1 MQTDDWL
8 QTEYAELK
16 DAGLARHLRTVM
28 SALSSTINL
37 DGHKVVLLGSNNY
50 LGLSIHPQVIAA
62 AVSATEEFGTGSSGS
77 RLISGNS
84 ELYSRLETN
93 LAKTKATEAALVFSS
108 GYAANTSIIPV
119 LAGENDLILSDE
131 LNHASIIDGCRLS
144 RATKKIYRHCDVE
157 HLHNLLIESSDFKR
171 RLVITDGVFSMDGD
185 IAPLSD
191 IYKIATNYD
200 AMLLVDDA
208 HGFGILG
215 KDGSGTVAHFGLQG
229 ENIIQMG
236 TLSKAIGGL
245 GGYVA
250 GSRTLIDLLINRA
263 RGFIFTTGLP
273 PATLAAADAALK
285 VMRSTPELRQRLLK
299 NAETLKTALIDFGYT
314 LIPSQTQILP
324 VLLGEPQRATKV
336 TEALLLKGVYAPA
349 IRPPAVSAGSSR
361 LRVTVMAT
369 HTDAELQKAINGF
382 ADVQRLLTSDLVDK
396 TDFTM
401 IH

>member
-1 MQTDDWL
+1 MHTDDWL
-8 QTEYAELK
+8 QTEYTELK
-16 DAGLARHLRTVM
+16 DAGLFRHLRTVM
-28 SALSSTINL
+28 SAPSGTINL
-37 DGHKVVLLGSNNY
+37 DGREVILLGSNNY
-50 LGLSIHPQVIAA
+50 LGLNTHPQVIAA
-62 AVSATEEFGTGSSGS
+62 ALAATEEFGTGSSGS
-77 RLISGNS
+77 RLISGNN
-84 ELYSRLETN
+84 ELYISLETN
-93 LAKTKATEAALVFSS
+93 LAETKGTEAALVFSS

-157 HLHNLLIESSDFKR
+157 HLQNLLTESTDFRR
-171 RLVITDGVFSMDGD
+171 RLIITDGVFSMDGD

-191 IYKIATNYD
+191 IYQVAMNHD

-208 HGFGILG
+208 HGFGVLG
-215 KDGSGTVAHFGLQG
+215 KNGSGTVAHFGLQG
-229 ENIIQMG
+229 EDIIQMG

-250 GSRTLIDLLINRA
+250 GSRTLIEVLINRA

-285 VMRSTPELRQRLLK
+285 VMRSTPELRQRLLM

-314 LIPSQTQILP
+314 LLPSQTQILP
-324 VLLGEPQRATKV
+324 VLLGEPQRATEV
-336 TEALLLKGVYAPA
+336 AEALLSKGVYAPA
-349 IRPPAVSAGSSR
+349 IRPPAVPAGSSR

-369 HTDAELQKAINGF
+369 HTDVEIQRAINGF
-382 ADVQRLLTSDLVDK
+382 ADVPSSL
-396 TDFTM
+396 
-401 IH
+401 

>member
-1 MQTDDWL
+1 MHTDDWL
-8 QTEYAELK
+8 QKEYTELK
-16 DAGLARHLRTVM
+16 DAGLLRHLRTVM
-28 SALSSTINL
+28 SAPSGTIRL

-50 LGLSIHPQVIAA
+50 LGLSTHPQVIAA
-62 AVSATEEFGTGSSGS
+62 AVEAIEEFGTGSSGS

-84 ELYSRLETN
+84 ELYTTLEAN
-93 LAKTKATEAALVFSS
+93 LAKTKGTESALVFSS

-144 RATKKIYRHCDVE
+144 RATKKIYRHCDVC
-157 HLHNLLIESSDFKR
+157 HLQNLLTDSSGFRR
-171 RLVITDGVFSMDGD
+171 RLIITDGVFSMDGD

-191 IYKIATNYD
+191 IYKVATDHD

-208 HGFGILG
+208 HGFGVLG

-229 ENIIQMG
+229 EDIIQMG

-250 GSRTLIDLLINRA
+250 GSRRLIELLINRA

-273 PATLAAADAALK
+273 PATLAAANAVLNI
-285 VMRSTPELRQRLLK
+285 MRSTPELRQRLLK
-299 NAETLKTALIDFGYT
+299 NAETLKIALIDFGYT
-314 LIPSQTQILP
+314 LLPSQTQILP

-336 TEALLLKGVYAPA
+336 AEALLLKGVYAPA
-349 IRPPAVSAGSSR
+349 IRPPAVPTGSSR

-369 HTDAELQKAINGF
+369 HTAVEIHKAIDGF
-382 ADVQRLLTSDLVDK
+382 ADVRRLL
-396 TDFTM
+396 
-401 IH
+401 